1 MQTESDLE
9 RAAAAAETAFN
20 FREAIAARRKLT
32 ELRPQSHEARL
43 AYARTLRRA
52 GEPHASI
59 AAYEEARRLGAP
71 AVEVDLQIGA
81 IHAEHSEH
89 EQAERHLQ
97 RVLAAQPRH
106 EDALCMLATVLQ
118 ERGRFDEAKRL
129 LERALEVRAA
139 FPEALFNLG
148 LALFELGDLRGASRR
163 FAECFALNRGAPWS
177 GAAKLQGN
185 EPKPQFSQE
194 EMAVNATKI
203 RHDCEQLEYLL
214 GLGRLPPQFKP
225 VLEDYRALMHEMQGD
240 VDHQRNYQFNPQ
252 RHPLVARTYK
262 RPLYMDPG
270 LAPEGPLVNPG
281 LDARAIEERYLGS
294 EPNLVAADGLVTP
307 EALQALRRFC
317 RESMIWNNI
326 KPGYLGAYFYDGFS
340 SELLL
345 RLAHELRERLPGII
359 RGLPLQMMWG
369 FKCDATLPGL
379 GTHADAAAVNVNFWI
394 TENEANLDPQGGGL
408 LVHTCDAPPEWG
420 FNKFNSD
427 AATINDYLDKV
438 GSQPVR
444 FAYRENRAVIFD
456 SDLFHASDRPRFRE
470 GYLNRRINI
479 TLLYGSRY

>member
-1 MQTESDLE
+1 MQTDADLE
-9 RAAAAAETAFN
+9 RAAAAAEAAFD
-20 FREAIAARRKLT
+20 FREAIAARRKLA

-52 GEPHASI
+52 GESHASI

-71 AVEVDLQIGA
+71 AADIDLQIGA
-81 IHAEHSEH
+81 IHAERSEH
-89 EQAERHLQ
+89 LQAENHLQ
-97 RVLAAQPRH
+97 RVLAVQPRH
-106 EDALCMLATVLQ
+106 EDALCLLGTVMQ
-118 ERGRFDEAKRL
+118 EQKRYGEARQL

-163 FAECFALNRGAPWS
+163 FGECFALNRGTPWS
-177 GAAKLQGN
+177 GAAKLQQG
-185 EPKPQFSQE
+185 EPAPRFSQE

-203 RHDCEQLEYLL
+203 RHDCEQIEYLL

-225 VLEDYRALMHEMQGD
+225 VLEDYRALMRAMQSD
-240 VDHQRNYQFNPQ
+240 VDHRRNYQFDPA
-252 RHPLVARTYK
+252 RHPLVAKTYK
-262 RPLYMDPG
+262 RPLYVDPG
-270 LAPEGPLVNPG
+270 LAPEGPLVNPD
-281 LDARAIEERYLGS
+281 LDAREIEQRYLGS
-294 EPNLVAADGLVTP
+294 QPNMVAADGLVTP
-307 EALQALRRFC
+307 QALQALRRFC

-394 TENEANLDPQGGGL
+394 TENEANLDPEGGGL
-408 LVHTCDAPPEWG
+408 LVHTCDAPADWG
-420 FNKFNSD
+420 FNKYNSD

-438 GSQPVR
+438 GSKPVR
-444 FAYRENRAVIFD
+444 YPYRENRAVIFD